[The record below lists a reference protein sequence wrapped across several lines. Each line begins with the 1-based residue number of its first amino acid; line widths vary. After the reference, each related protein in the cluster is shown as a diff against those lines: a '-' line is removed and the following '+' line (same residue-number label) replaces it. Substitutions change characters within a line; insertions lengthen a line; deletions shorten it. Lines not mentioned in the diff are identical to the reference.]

1 MQLRITNWVL
11 TMLLLAGIAIPLW
24 GQQNSKAVAPPL
36 SPSVATPSSK
46 QETSKPATNKA
57 AKTQTASPTPA
68 TTPATKSTTAPSS
81 AAQDNPFP
89 EAESEAAAKHD
100 ERDATPPV
108 TQQPL
113 RLLPPSGVSS
123 SNAQLSPSDLGVTTI
138 KRHGR
143 EDEFTEDLNPAGR
156 IKNDLHI
163 ADFYLKDWNYNGSY
177 LRYKDVLQF
186 DPLNERALFG
196 MAKSTCLQNKSAE
209 ALAQFKNYLQ
219 VYPDG
224 THAKEAQMF
233 LRTPKKC
240 SGNH

>member
-1 MQLRITNWVL
+1 MQLQ
-11 TMLLLAGIAIPLW
+11 
-24 GQQNSKAVAPPL
+24 GQQNSPAAAPPP

-68 TTPATKSTTAPSS
+68 TKPVTKSTAPSS

-100 ERDATPPV
+100 DQNATPPV

-163 ADFYLKDWNYNGSY
+163 ADFYLKDWNYNGAY

-196 MAKSTCLQNKSAE
+196 MAKSACLQNKSAE